1 MNFSWCK
8 SPDVGLPRPD
18 LVCFL
23 SVSEQAALARADF
36 GTERYEKIEF
46 QNKVSTAAPPLGSD
60 NSAATT
66 NEIEKRRPVLRIRTC
81 AQLYRCISSKICTG
95 TPGFGLARILLHYV
109 LLVWVPVPVLIIDK
123 YFFYSCVN

>member
-8 SPDVGLPRPD
+8 GPDVGLPRPD

-46 QNKVSTAAPPLGSD
+46 QNKVSTAAFRFRKS
-60 NSAATT
+60 
-66 NEIEKRRPVLRIRTC
+66 VFRIRIWI
-81 AQLYRCISSKICTG
+81 QSSQWI
-95 TPGFGLARILLHYV
+95 RILV
-109 LLVWVPVPVLIIDK
+109 RNPEPDQGGQQ
-123 YFFYSCVN
+123 